1 MRQYR
6 IRTAGERD
14 GHPSRDL
21 ARAWSRAFEHV
32 AEPELRLRAV
42 LSLAGPLAGAQR
54 AIVFDEERII
64 AGVPGAPDGVALQRL
79 FQRAR
84 RVLEDELVTP
94 ELYVARIAPQ
104 RGERL
109 ALRWRSPGG
118 GSLEVARA
126 ILGSCA
132 WALEGRAGAEAP
144 ADLPDVVATLQRLEQ
159 LVHDARRMKRSFAVI
174 FVDVEPPHPH
184 DAPARDAV
192 ARSLRREVRAN
203 DHLGHLGGDAFL
215 ALLALESGE
224 SEAFPAAQR
233 LLRAAAG
240 ADACANVGVAI
251 CPEDGDQPDE
261 LVEKASAAAMAA
273 ASIGGMQPH
282 WFRESAGRSFEE
294 RALVRARICDGD
306 PATLVDVLYQPVF
319 DGEGTAVWGA
329 SAMLRWRAPSAA
341 PAPLAYLGGEP
352 DRAARAALE
361 RWAIGAAAAA
371 YRTWQVAGHELQ
383 LHLPVAT
390 RGDGTLDALAEG
402 FGTGDAMRH
411 LWVELVG
418 SREEPPAEA
427 EAFARRVRALGAH
440 VGAGAW
446 RVQFEAAGP
455 LDFVTVE
462 DADDVR
468 TLAALALGSV
478 VAPVVV
484 AAGVASAERARW
496 LVRHGA
502 TAARGEGL
510 AEPMGLQELV
520 RWASERRGSLGQ

>member
-1 MRQYR
+1 MRHFR

-21 ARAWSRAFEHV
+21 ARAWSQAFEQV

-54 AIVFDEERII
+54 AIVFDQERVL
-64 AGVPGAPDGVALQRL
+64 AGVPGAPAGAGLQRL

-84 RVLEDELVTP
+84 HVLEDELVTP
-94 ELYVARIAPQ
+94 EMYVARIAPQ

-118 GSLEVARA
+118 GSLEIARA
-126 ILGSCA
+126 ILASCA
-132 WALEGRAGAEAP
+132 WALERRTGSHAP
-144 ADLPDVVATLQRLEQ
+144 ADLPDVTATLQRLEQ

-174 FVDVEPPHPH
+174 FVDVEPPSPH
-184 DAPARDAV
+184 DAGGRDAV

-224 SEAFPAAQR
+224 SEAYPAAQR

-240 ADACANVGVAI
+240 ADAYANVGVAI
-251 CPEDGDQPDE
+251 CPDDGLQPDE

-273 ASIGGMQPH
+273 ASLGAMQPH
-282 WFRESAGRSFEE
+282 WFRETAGRSFEE
-294 RALVRARICDGD
+294 RALVRARLCDGD
-306 PATLVDVLYQPVF
+306 PATLIDLTYQPVF
-319 DGEGTAVWGA
+319 EGESGAVWGA
-329 SAMLRWRAPSAA
+329 SAALIWRAPSAA

-352 DRAARAALE
+352 EGAARVALE
-361 RWAIGAAAAA
+361 RWAIGAAATA
-371 YRTWQVAGHELQ
+371 YRTWRGAGHDLQ
-383 LHLPVAT
+383 LHLPLTT
-390 RGDGTLDALAEG
+390 RGDATLDALVEG

-418 SREEPPAEA
+418 SRDEPPAEA
-427 EAFARRVRALGAH
+427 EAFARRARALGAH

-478 VAPVVV
+478 VAPVVI
-484 AAGVASAERARW
+484 AGRAGNVERARW

-502 TAARGEGL
+502 TAVRGEGL

-520 RWASERRGSLGQ
+520 RWASEQRDSLGL